1 MKGLSWTVKLGIG
14 LLLTSVVLF
23 AIHLA
28 IFQDFH
34 HIAIYTLH
42 DIAFLPVEVLIVTM
56 IIHSL
61 LERRARQEMM
71 NKLNMVIG
79 AFFSEVGSELLR
91 RISELDEEVEV
102 REYFLV
108 NGHWDAARYQAA
120 KKAATDYDF
129 GIKASREDLAALS
142 AFLDEKRGFLLG
154 MLQNPSLLEH
164 ESFTEAMW
172 GVFHLNDELSRRRD
186 FVELLA
192 SDVRHLSGD
201 VERAYRVLALE
212 WLDYV
217 QHLQKDYPYLFS
229 LAVRTNPLNSGSSVA
244 VTG

>member
-61 LERRARQEMM
+61 LERRAHQEMM
-71 NKLNMVIG
+71 NKLSMVIG

-91 RISELDEEVEV
+91 RISLLDEDVEV
-102 REYFLV
+102 REHFLV
-108 NGHWDAARYQAA
+108 GPGWDEARYQEAKMAA
-120 KKAATDYDF
+120 VEYDY
-129 GIKASREDLAALS
+129 GIQADWEDLASLS
-142 AFLDEKRGFLLG
+142 AFLTEKRGFLLG
-154 MLQNPSLLEH
+154 LLQNPNLLEH
-164 ESFTEAMW
+164 ETFTDAMW
-172 GVFHLNDELSRRRD
+172 GVFHLSDELSRRGD
-186 FVELLA
+186 FDSLPA
-192 SDVRHLSGD
+192 SDVKHLSGD
-201 VERAYRVLALE
+201 VERAYGLLALE

-229 LAVRTNPLNSGSSVA
+229 LAARTNPLDSGSSVA
-244 VTG
+244 VQV